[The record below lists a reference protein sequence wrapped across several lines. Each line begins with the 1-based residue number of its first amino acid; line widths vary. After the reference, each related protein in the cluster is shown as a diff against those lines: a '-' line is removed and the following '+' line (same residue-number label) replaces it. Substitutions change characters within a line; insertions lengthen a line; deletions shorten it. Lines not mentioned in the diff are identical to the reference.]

1 MVYWGFEIGDRYR
14 ELRDFFLSIAV
25 LGIAFSWRYL
35 IDKLYS
41 YALAVFIAI
50 GIGFLFH
57 ELAHRFTA
65 RRFGAYSRYR
75 AWYLGLLLA
84 LVISI
89 ASRGSVVFAAPGNV
103 EVYRPWYSPR
113 ADLFISLAGPLAN
126 IVIALISTAIYT
138 YTRIDYI
145 YIVGYINTILAFFNL
160 LPIPPLDGYKA
171 IRRNIF
177 LWLVSFLISL
187 ALILH
192 YIYR

>member
-89 ASRGSVVFAAPGNV
+89 ASRGSVVFAAPGDV
-103 EVYRPWYSPR
+103 EVYLPWYSPR

-192 YIYR
+192 YIYH

>member
-14 ELRDFFLSIAV
+14 ELRDFALSIAV

-35 IDKLYS
+35 VDKLYN
-41 YALAVFIAI
+41 YALTVFVAI
-50 GIGFLFH
+50 SIGFLFH

-75 AWYLGLLLA
+75 AWYLGLILA

-89 ASRGSVVFAAPGNV
+89 ASRGSVVFAAPGAV
-103 EVYRPWYSPR
+103 EVYLTWYVPR

-138 YTRIDYI
+138 YTRMSYV

-177 LWLVSFLISL
+177 LWLVSFLVSL
-187 ALILH
+187 ALTLH
-192 YIYR
+192 YIYH

>member
-84 LVISI
+84 LVVSI
-89 ASRGSVVFAAPGNV
+89 ASRGSVVFAAPGAV
-103 EVYRPWYSPR
+103 EVYLTWYSPR

-126 IVIALISTAIYT
+126 IVIALISTTIYT
-138 YTRIDYI
+138 YTRISYV

-160 LPIPPLDGYKA
+160 LPVPPLDGYKVL
-171 IRRNIF
+171 RRNVF
-177 LWLVSFLISL
+177 LWLVSFLVSL
-187 ALILH
+187 ALTLY
-192 YIYR
+192 YIYH

>member
-89 ASRGSVVFAAPGNV
+89 ASRGSVVFAAPGAV
-103 EVYRPWYSPR
+103 EVYLPWYSPR

-187 ALILH
+187 ALTLH

>member
-84 LVISI
+84 LVVSI
-89 ASRGSVVFAAPGNV
+89 ASRGSVVFAAPGDC
-103 EVYRPWYSPR
+103 RGIP
-113 ADLFISLAGPLAN
+113 SL
-126 IVIALISTAIYT
+126 V
-138 YTRIDYI
+138 
-145 YIVGYINTILAFFNL
+145 
-160 LPIPPLDGYKA
+160 
-171 IRRNIF
+171 
-177 LWLVSFLISL
+177 
-187 ALILH
+187 
-192 YIYR
+192 

>member
-89 ASRGSVVFAAPGNV
+89 ASRGSVVSAAPGDV
-103 EVYRPWYSPR
+103 EVYLPWYSPR

-192 YIYR
+192 YIYH